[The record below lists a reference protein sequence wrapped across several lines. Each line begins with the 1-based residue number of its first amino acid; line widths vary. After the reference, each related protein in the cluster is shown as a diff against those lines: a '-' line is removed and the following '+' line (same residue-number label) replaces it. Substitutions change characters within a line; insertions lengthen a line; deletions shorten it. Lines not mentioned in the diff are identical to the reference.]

1 MLGNSNRLLPLGKP
15 NENPT
20 KHPTQTPNL
29 TTLCTLCAQTRDFQ
43 NTSAFVNISVLNVN
57 DWDPRFRYPQYEF
70 YVPDISL
77 SQLLPGTVIGKV
89 EAADGDRGDRV
100 SLALRG
106 PEAK

>member
-1 MLGNSNRLLPLGKP
+1 MDLRRNSINNFYILFSYKL
-15 NENPT
+15 NN
-20 KHPTQTPNL
+20 H
-29 TTLCTLCAQTRDFQ
+29 DFQ
-43 NTSAFVNISVLNVN
+43 NTSAFVNITVLNVN

-100 SLALRG
+100 TLALRG
-106 PEAK
+106 PESRYSNT

>member
-1 MLGNSNRLLPLGKP
+1 MQINKLNNH
-15 NENPT
+15 N
-20 KHPTQTPNL
+20 
-29 TTLCTLCAQTRDFQ
+29 FQ
-43 NTSAFVNISVLNVN
+43 NTSAFVNITVLNVN

-100 SLALRG
+100 TLALRG
-106 PEAK
+106 PESRYSNT